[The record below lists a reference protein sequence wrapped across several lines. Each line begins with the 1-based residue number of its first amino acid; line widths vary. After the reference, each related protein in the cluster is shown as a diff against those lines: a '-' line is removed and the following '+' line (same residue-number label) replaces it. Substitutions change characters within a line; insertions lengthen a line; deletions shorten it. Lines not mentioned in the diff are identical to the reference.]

1 MKFREKIF
9 IVLLLTNIFVLS
21 VMAYINFRESKQ
33 SFKNDKNKQYQRAN
47 QRIKETLEYIV
58 TEDNKTELKPLLN
71 SRIFEFASVYTME
84 INVYAL
90 DGSLIIGDKL
100 NASKSLDKALLSQL
114 FKKHEIE
121 SEKILENE
129 ENVEQNRYSFIFEND
144 APIAILHTKNL
155 FNPSSVNQ
163 LIQALIKKYVGIVLF
178 LSILSGLVA
187 WRVSSSL
194 TKKIHNVSKK
204 LEKTNVTFL
213 DQPIIYS
220 DNDEIKTLVDA
231 YNKMLVKL
239 EEQTFLLQKNE
250 REDAWKEMAKQVA
263 HEINNP
269 LTPLKLTIQNFQRR
283 FDQEDPNNKEK
294 VKNLVESVVHQID
307 IISSI
312 TKSFSD
318 FAKMPTNQDMEIDV
332 VETIKRTLDIFPPSI
347 VSFTTNVQQLPFK
360 MDMLYLTRIITNLV
374 KNGIQSSSSHQ
385 NKKIEVNLIDNTSEF
400 IITIKDNGD
409 GIPDHLKERIFEKNF
424 TTKST
429 GMGLGLPMVKS
440 IVEEYGGTIHFETQE
455 GVGTTFFLVFSK
467 LI

>member
-9 IVLLLTNIFVLS
+9 IVLLLTNIFALS

-33 SFKNDKNKQYQRAN
+33 SFKNERNRQYQKAN

-58 TEDNKTELKPLLN
+58 TEDNKTELKPLLS

-84 INVYAL
+84 INIYAL
-90 DGSLIIGDKL
+90 DGTLIIGDKL

-144 APIAILHTKNL
+144 TPIAILHTKNL

-409 GIPDHLKERIFEKNF
+409 GIPDNLKERIFEKNF